1 MKYFLTYEVFLYVH
15 LYQIINC
22 CALEFM
28 CIIIFICLFG
38 FFFSF
43 YFITTCSW
51 YFSYSI
57 VNKMFDFFS
66 PPSNYWNDRKKV
78 SGGTQKTGFKLY
90 GVSPKLFGLTL
101 PVPPPFHLSLTFFTD
116 YPNNTTPINP
126 FTNAFA
132 EKKKSSFFFL
142 LLCFQHQTLK
152 LKASLAQ
159 LYTLR

>member
-1 MKYFLTYEVFLYVH
+1 MKYFLTYKVFLYVH

-51 YFSYSI
+51 YFSYNI

-78 SGGTQKTGFKLY
+78 SGGTQKTGFKLH

-101 PVPPPFHLSLTFFTD
+101 PVLPPISFVSDIFYRLSKK
-116 YPNNTTPINP
+116 YNP

-132 EKKKSSFFFL
+132 EKKKKFFFFIAL
-142 LLCFQHQTLK
+142 LSTSDI
-152 LKASLAQ
+152 KA
-159 LYTLR
+159 

>member
-1 MKYFLTYEVFLYVH
+1 MCFRIYVH
-15 LYQIINC
+15 YY
-22 CALEFM
+22 FH
-28 CIIIFICLFG
+28 LFVW

-51 YFSYSI
+51 YFSYNI
-57 VNKMFDFFS
+57 VNKMFDFFLLRLIIEMIEKRFLVEHRKLDLNCMVF
-66 PPSNYWNDRKKV
+66 PPSFLDW
-78 SGGTQKTGFKLY
+78 
-90 GVSPKLFGLTL
+90 PCLFF
-101 PVPPPFHLSLTFFTD
+101 PPFHLSLTFFTD
-116 YPNNTTPINP
+116 YPKNTTPINP

-132 EKKKSSFFFL
+132 EKKKVLFFFFL

>member
-1 MKYFLTYEVFLYVH
+1 MCFRIYVH
-15 LYQIINC
+15 YY
-22 CALEFM
+22 FH
-28 CIIIFICLFG
+28 LFVW

-51 YFSYSI
+51 YFSYNI
-57 VNKMFDFFS
+57 VNKMFDFFLLYL
-66 PPSNYWNDRKKV
+66 SNYWNDRKKV

-101 PVPPPFHLSLTFFTD
+101 PVLPPFHLSLTFFTD

-132 EKKKSSFFFL
+132 EKKKGFFL

-152 LKASLAQ
+152 LKASLA
-159 LYTLR
+159 LR

>member
-1 MKYFLTYEVFLYVH
+1 MKYFLTYKVFLYVH

-51 YFSYSI
+51 YFSYNI
-57 VNKMFDFFS
+57 VNKMFDLFLLRLNIEMIEKRFLVEH
-66 PPSNYWNDRKKV
+66 RKLDLNCMV
-78 SGGTQKTGFKLY
+78 FPRSFLDW
-90 GVSPKLFGLTL
+90 PCLIF
-101 PVPPPFHLSLTFFTD
+101 PPFHLSLTFFTN

-132 EKKKSSFFFL
+132 EKKKGFFCL

-159 LYTLR
+159 LYTVR

>member
-1 MKYFLTYEVFLYVH
+1 MCFRIYVH
-15 LYQIINC
+15 YY
-22 CALEFM
+22 FH
-28 CIIIFICLFG
+28 LFVW

-57 VNKMFDFFS
+57 VNKMFDFFLLRLIIEMIEKRFLVEHRKLDLNCMVF
-66 PPSNYWNDRKKV
+66 PPSFLDWPCLFFPHFICLWHFLRIIQIIQPQLTPLQMHLLRKKKV
-78 SGGTQKTGFKLY
+78 L
-90 GVSPKLFGLTL
+90 
-101 PVPPPFHLSLTFFTD
+101 
-116 YPNNTTPINP
+116 
-126 FTNAFA
+126 
-132 EKKKSSFFFL
+132 FFFL

>member
-1 MKYFLTYEVFLYVH
+1 MKYFLTYKVFLYVH

-51 YFSYSI
+51 YFSYNI
-57 VNKMFDFFS
+57 VNKMFDFFLLRLNIEMIEKRFLVEHRKLDLNCMVF
-66 PPSNYWNDRKKV
+66 PPSFLDWPCLFLPHFICLWHFLSK
-78 SGGTQKTGFKLY
+78 QK
-90 GVSPKLFGLTL
+90 
-101 PVPPPFHLSLTFFTD
+101 
-116 YPNNTTPINP
+116 TTPINP

-132 EKKKSSFFFL
+132 EKKKSSFFFFIAL
-142 LLCFQHQTLK
+142 LSTSDI
-152 LKASLAQ
+152 KA
-159 LYTLR
+159 

>member
-1 MKYFLTYEVFLYVH
+1 MKYFLTYKVFLYVH

-51 YFSYSI
+51 YFSYNI
-57 VNKMFDFFS
+57 VNKMFDFFLLRLNIEMIEKRFLVEHRKLDLNCMVFPTS
-66 PPSNYWNDRKKV
+66 FLDWPWLFFPHFICLWHFLRIIQIIQPQLTPLQMHLLRKK
-78 SGGTQKTGFKLY
+78 KF
-90 GVSPKLFGLTL
+90 
-101 PVPPPFHLSLTFFTD
+101 
-116 YPNNTTPINP
+116 
-126 FTNAFA
+126 
-132 EKKKSSFFFL
+132 FFFL

>member
-1 MKYFLTYEVFLYVH
+1 MKYFLTYKVFLYVH

-28 CIIIFICLFG
+28 CIIIFICLFV
-38 FFFSF
+38 FSF

-51 YFSYSI
+51 YFSYNI
-57 VNKMFDFFS
+57 VNKMFDFFLLRLIIEMIEKRFLVEHRKLDLNGMVF
-66 PPSNYWNDRKKV
+66 PPSFLDW
-78 SGGTQKTGFKLY
+78 
-90 GVSPKLFGLTL
+90 PCLFF
-101 PVPPPFHLSLTFFTD
+101 PPFHLSLTFFTD
-116 YPNNTTPINP
+116 YPKKTTPINL

-132 EKKKSSFFFL
+132 EKKKSPFFFF